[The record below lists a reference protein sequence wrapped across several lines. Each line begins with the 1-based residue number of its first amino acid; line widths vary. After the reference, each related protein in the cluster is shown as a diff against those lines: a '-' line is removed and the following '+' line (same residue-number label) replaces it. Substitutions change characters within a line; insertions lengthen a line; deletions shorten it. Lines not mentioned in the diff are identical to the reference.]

1 MDADKVK
8 KTYSII
14 QRAKRIIQ
22 QREYFYYNVLK
33 QMKFLMVPA
42 ERVPTAGVAFINGAY
57 TYMTNPDFTT
67 FYTPEEFH
75 HILLHEVEH
84 FIFGHCKDFKDTPP
98 AKNKFKDTEEAA
110 EHVRKQQYEKW
121 KHQLQNIAM
130 DRSINIYIPK
140 LPKIRQFKKDLGIDD
155 KKQDK
160 EENTFSTPTLYKKH
174 ESDENYDIYE
184 TSGIT
189 EESFKNLLTKSG
201 YQGDVE
207 QVERF
212 QSWRYYYDLLK
223 SCPDIKNQA
232 QKIKNMDVHFQPSNG
247 EGCGCGGE
255 AIEIEGQGDQPGFD
269 ENMAEEQRK
278 EMLRKAAKQS
288 NKSSIPGHMRAEIDL
303 AMEAYNAA
311 PLPWYKI
318 LRRQLNKAKEVIFKK
333 DINIRNTQYN
343 STQVILT
350 GYLYE
355 PKLDIYV
362 VQDVSGS
369 CMSPTEQG
377 LFWNEVKELSKN
389 GTLHVYYCDTAVERE
404 EVFKGNR
411 KIKDKD
417 YKAVGGGGTD
427 LDVGIKKAIDNKAHI
442 IVMLTDGY
450 MHYNLTSRDLKGHKV
465 ITVTTGDE
473 PPKHYGPSI
482 KVNVEG

>member
-1 MDADKVK
+1 MDSDKVK

-33 QMKFLMVPA
+33 QMKFIMVPS
-42 ERVPTAGVAFINGAY
+42 ERVPTAGVAFINGSY

-84 FIFGHCKDFKDTPP
+84 FIFGHCKDFKDKPIN
-98 AKNKFKDTEEAA
+98 KNKFKTKEEAK
-110 EHVRKQQYEKW
+110 EHIRRQQYEKW

-130 DRSINIYIPK
+130 DRSINVYIPN

-155 KKQDK
+155 EKQGK

-184 TSGIT
+184 TEGIT
-189 EESFKNLLTKSG
+189 EESFKRLLIKSK

-207 QVERF
+207 QIERF

-223 SCPDIKNQA
+223 SCPDIKEQC
-232 QKIKNMDVHFQPSNG
+232 QKIKTMDVHFQPGSGNPG
-247 EGCGCGGE
+247 EGG
-255 AIEIEGQGDQPGFD
+255 IEIEEMEGQDANGYD
-269 ENMAEEQRK
+269 EAMAEEQRK

-303 AMEAYNAA
+303 AMEAYNAP
-311 PLPWYKI
+311 PLPWNKMF
-318 LRRQLNKAKEVIFKK
+318 RRQLNKAKEVIFKK

-350 GYLYE
+350 GYMYE

-369 CMSPTEQG
+369 CMSPQEQG
-377 LFWNEVKELSKN
+377 LFWNEVKEMSKN
-389 GTLHVYYCDTAVERE
+389 GTLHLYYCDTEVERE
-404 EVFKGNR
+404 EVFKYGK

-442 IVMLTDGY
+442 IIMLTDGY
-450 MHYNLTSRDLKGHKV
+450 MNYNLTSKDLKGHRV
-465 ITVTTGDE
+465 ITVTTGDS
-473 PPKHYGPSI
+473 PPNHYGPSI